1 MAIGYME
8 WHDGIGYDLNALA
21 ALSPDE
27 LLAAEDLLVARR
39 ASDWRDLEA
48 LDRIGSARALDQ
60 LNRALQSESVDI
72 QIEAA
77 QRLASRGLLTESVIE
92 AIIIAALGRTTI
104 VDGMVKTLN
113 FAAAH
118 PSAAVRRKLLACAVR
133 GNDDLRVHAA
143 ALVHFCTVVR
153 LPRLIWPSGLFTS
166 ASPPEIETKDMPPM
180 SSSAGRSGSPPN
192 SEAGKR
198 FNPNF
203 SPEAAQLEP

>member
-143 ALVHFCTVVR
+143 ALVHF
-153 LPRLIWPSGLFTS
+153 LYGG
-166 ASPPEIETKDMPPM
+166 
-180 SSSAGRSGSPPN
+180 SSSPFDMAFRPLYL
-192 SEAGKR
+192 R
-198 FNPNF
+198 FASRDRNERHAAYVELCRKIGVA
-203 SPEAAQLEP
+203 PEL